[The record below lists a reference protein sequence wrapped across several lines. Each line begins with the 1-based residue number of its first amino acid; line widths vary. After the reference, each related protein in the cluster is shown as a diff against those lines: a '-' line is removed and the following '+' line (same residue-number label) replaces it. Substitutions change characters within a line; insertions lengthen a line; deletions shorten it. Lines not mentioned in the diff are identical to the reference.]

1 MQCNIMFHP
10 SQSKEIQTPMTRS
23 SSGWCRTRTL
33 ILLIVVLC
41 ILKVMHV
48 VAFTH
53 VTPVPQA
60 RFMSG
65 CSRKR
70 RRSCLFSDVTGT
82 VDRHSG
88 ILTPEQIKHP
98 EFYLSEEEEEDRKSN
113 RNSEGNGVPLGI
125 ALSRLKNSLQD
136 IKESYSQRDIN
147 PFLLEKV
154 KKSTKVLADGSILLR
169 IEQIISS
176 ELEMQGGVDPILWLR
191 NQYDAHKFAGRAVC
205 YFSDAEVRNFLK
217 ML

>member
-1 MQCNIMFHP
+1 MQCDTMFHL
-10 SQSKEIQTPMTRS
+10 SQSKEKQIPMSRI
-23 SSGWCRTRTL
+23 SSGWYRTM

-41 ILKVMHV
+41 TLEVVHV

-53 VTPVPQA
+53 VTTVPQA

-65 CSRKR
+65 CGRER
-70 RRSCLFSDVTGT
+70 RRSCLFSGVPGT
-82 VDRHSG
+82 VDRRSG
-88 ILTPEQIKHP
+88 ILTPKQIQHP
-98 EFYLSEEEEEDRKSN
+98 EFYLSEEEEEDRRSY

-125 ALSRLKNSLQD
+125 ALSGLKNSLQD
-136 IKESYSQRDIN
+136 IKECYSQRKVN